1 MKLQVAVDR
10 VSIERA
16 IEIIEEVK
24 DYADIIE
31 IGTSLIKDF
40 GLESVRRIRKS
51 FPNITILA
59 DIKTVDEAEYEFE
72 AIYNAGADIATV
84 LGGASLET
92 IRICKRVAN
101 KHKKDYLIDL
111 IEVSKEKQEAL
122 KEFSD
127 GIICVHLPSD
137 NNGRGLERLIN
148 SSIENLKSFN
158 RLAVAG
164 GVTKDSINIIKE
176 SNFHI
181 AIVGGAITK
190 AKDIKKEAKELKE
203 LLGDEKNGSF

>member
-16 IEIIEEVK
+16 IEIINEVK

-40 GLESVRRIRKS
+40 GLESVRRIKGE
-51 FPNITILA
+51 FPNKTILA

-84 LGGASLET
+84 LGGSSLET
-92 IRICKRVAN
+92 IRICQRVAN
-101 KHKKDYLIDL
+101 KYKKDYLIDL
-111 IEVSKEKQEAL
+111 IEVSTEKQEAL

-137 NNGRGLERLIN
+137 NKEKSLGDLIN
-148 SSIENLKSFN
+148 STIGNLKGFN
-158 RLAVAG
+158 KLAVAG
-164 GVTKDSINIIKE
+164 GVNKDSISTIKE
-176 SNFHI
+176 SNFDI

-190 AKDIKKEAKELKE
+190 ADNIKETAKSFKILMEDKT
-203 LLGDEKNGSF
+203 NGSI

>member
-10 VSIERA
+10 VSIEKA
-16 IEIIEEVK
+16 IYIIKEVEE
-24 DYADIIE
+24 YADIIE

-40 GLESVRRIRKS
+40 GLESVRRIKKE
-51 FPNITILA
+51 FPNKIILA

-72 AIYNAGADIATV
+72 AVYNAGADIATV

-92 IRICKRVAN
+92 LRICRRVAN
-101 KHKKDYLIDL
+101 KYKKDYLIDL
-111 IEVSKEKQEAL
+111 IEVSKEKEESL

-137 NNGRGLERLIN
+137 NGKRGLEDLIN
-148 SSIENLKSFN
+148 STIGSLKDFN

-164 GVTKDSINIIKE
+164 GVSKDSISTIKKAK
-176 SNFHI
+176 FHI

-190 AKDIKKEAKELKE
+190 AKDIKEAAKDFKAFMEDDK
-203 LLGDEKNGSF
+203 

>member
-1 MKLQVAVDR
+1 MKLQVAIDR
-10 VSIERA
+10 VSIEKA

-40 GLESVRRIRKS
+40 GLESVRTIREK
-51 FPNITILA
+51 FPNVTILA

-72 AIYNAGADIATV
+72 AVYNAGADIATV

-92 IRICKRVAN
+92 IRICKRIAN
-101 KHKKDYLIDL
+101 KYKKDYLIDL
-111 IEVSKEKQEAL
+111 IEVSYEKQEAL

-127 GIICVHLPSD
+127 GIICVHMPSD
-137 NNGRGLERLIN
+137 NNGQVLENIIN
-148 SSIENLKSFN
+148 SSLENLKCFN

-164 GVTKDSINIIKE
+164 GVSKDIIGTIKKAK
-176 SNFHI
+176 FHI

-190 AKDIKKEAKELKE
+190 SGNIKEAA
-203 LLGDEKNGSF
+203 KNFKTFMEGNK

>member
-1 MKLQVAVDR
+1 MKLQVAIDR

-16 IEIIEEVK
+16 IEIIRETYP
-24 DYADIIE
+24 YADIIE

-40 GLESVRRIRKS
+40 GLESVRIIKKE
-51 FPNITILA
+51 FPNKTILA

-72 AIYNAGADIATV
+72 AVYNAGADIATV

-92 IRICKRVAN
+92 IRICQRVAN
-101 KHKKDYLIDL
+101 KHNKDYLIDL
-111 IEVSKEKQEAL
+111 LETSKEKQELL

-137 NNGRGLERLIN
+137 KEGNGLEELIDETL
-148 SSIENLKSFN
+148 ENLKDFPKLS
-158 RLAVAG
+158 VAG
-164 GVTKDSINIIKE
+164 GVNVSNIATIKKA
-176 SNFHI
+176 NFKI

-190 AKDIKKEAKELKE
+190 AENIGETAKYFKSLME
-203 LLGDEKNGSF
+203 GDK

>member
-1 MKLQVAVDR
+1 MKLQVAIDR
-10 VSIERA
+10 VCIEQA
-16 IEIIEEVK
+16 MEIIEEVR

-40 GLESVRRIRKS
+40 GLESVRRIREK
-51 FPNITILA
+51 FPNVTILA

-72 AIYNAGADIATV
+72 AVYNAGADIATV

-101 KHKKDYLIDL
+101 KYKKDYLIDL
-111 IEVSKEKQEAL
+111 IEVPREKQEVL

-127 GIICVHLPSD
+127 GIVCVHMSSD
-137 NNGRGLERLIN
+137 NNGQGLENLIN
-148 SSIENLKSFN
+148 SSLETLKCFN

-164 GVTKDSINIIKE
+164 GVRKNNINIIKD
-176 SNFHI
+176 SNFNI

-190 AKDIKKEAKELKE
+190 AKDIRKEAKELKE
-203 LLGDEKNGSF
+203 LLGDE

>member
-1 MKLQVAVDR
+1 MKLQVAIDR
-10 VSIERA
+10 VSIEKA
-16 IEIIEEVK
+16 IDIIREV
-24 DYADIIE
+24 DEYADIVE

-40 GLESVRRIRKS
+40 GLESVRRIRKE
-51 FPNITILA
+51 FLNKVILA

-72 AIYNAGADIATV
+72 AVYNAGADIATV
-84 LGGASLET
+84 LGGASIET
-92 IRICKRVAN
+92 LRICQRVAN
-101 KHKKDYLIDL
+101 KYSKDYLIDL

-137 NNGRGLERLIN
+137 NYGIGLEDLIN
-148 SSIENLKSFN
+148 STIGSLKDFN

-164 GVTKDSINIIKE
+164 GISKESISIIKE
-176 SNFHI
+176 VSFDI

-190 AKDIKKEAKELKE
+190 SKNIKEAAKAFKSLMED
-203 LLGDEKNGSF
+203 DE

>member
-1 MKLQVAVDR
+1 MKLQVAIDR
-10 VSIERA
+10 VSIEKA
-16 IEIIEEVK
+16 IDIIREV
-24 DYADIIE
+24 DEYADIVE

-40 GLESVRRIRKS
+40 GLESVRRIKKE
-51 FPNITILA
+51 FPNKVILA

-72 AIYNAGADIATV
+72 AVYNAGADIATV
-84 LGGASLET
+84 LGGASIET
-92 IRICKRVAN
+92 LRICQRVAN
-101 KHKKDYLIDL
+101 KYSKDYLIDL

-137 NNGRGLERLIN
+137 NYGIGLEDLIN
-148 SSIENLKSFN
+148 STIGSLKDFN

-164 GVTKDSINIIKE
+164 GISKESISIIKE
-176 SNFHI
+176 VSFDI

-190 AKDIKKEAKELKE
+190 SKNIKEAAKAFKSLMED
-203 LLGDEKNGSF
+203 DE

>member
-10 VSIERA
+10 VSIEKA
-16 IEIIEEVK
+16 IYIIKEVEE
-24 DYADIIE
+24 YADIIE

-40 GLESVRRIRKS
+40 GLESVRRIKKE
-51 FPNITILA
+51 FPNKIILA

-72 AIYNAGADIATV
+72 AVYNAGADIATV

-92 IRICKRVAN
+92 LRICRRVAN
-101 KHKKDYLIDL
+101 KYKKDYIIDL
-111 IEVSKEKQEAL
+111 IEVSKEKQESL

-137 NNGRGLERLIN
+137 NGKCGLEDLIN
-148 SSIENLKSFN
+148 STIGSLKDFN

-164 GVTKDSINIIKE
+164 GVSKDSISTIKKAK
-176 SNFHI
+176 FHI
-181 AIVGGAITK
+181 AVVGGAITK
-190 AKDIKKEAKELKE
+190 AEDIKEAAKDFKAFMEDDK
-203 LLGDEKNGSF
+203 

>member
-10 VSIERA
+10 VSIEKA
-16 IEIIEEVK
+16 IDIIREVEE
-24 DYADIIE
+24 YADIVE

-40 GLESVRRIRKS
+40 GLESVRRIKGE
-51 FPNITILA
+51 FPNKIILA

-72 AIYNAGADIATV
+72 AVYNAGADIATV
-84 LGGASLET
+84 LGGSSLET
-92 IRICKRVAN
+92 LRICKRVAN
-101 KHKKDYLIDL
+101 KYNKDYLIDL
-111 IEVSKEKQEAL
+111 IEVSYEKQEAL

-137 NNGRGLERLIN
+137 NGGIGLEDLIN
-148 SSIENLKSFN
+148 STIGNLKDFN

-164 GVTKDSINIIKE
+164 GVSKDSISTIKKA
-176 SNFHI
+176 NFDI

-190 AKDIKKEAKELKE
+190 SENIKEATKAFKVLMEDDK
-203 LLGDEKNGSF
+203 

>member
-1 MKLQVAVDR
+1 MKLQVAIDR
-10 VSIERA
+10 VSIEKA

-40 GLESVRRIRKS
+40 GLESVRRIREK
-51 FPNITILA
+51 FPNVTILA

-72 AIYNAGADIATV
+72 AIYKAGADIATV
-84 LGGASLET
+84 LGCASLET

-101 KHKKDYLIDL
+101 KYKKDYLIDL

-122 KEFSD
+122 KEFND
-127 GIICVHLPSD
+127 GIICVHMPSD
-137 NNGRGLERLIN
+137 NNGQDLENLIN

-164 GVTKDSINIIKE
+164 GVTKDNINIIKE
-176 SNFHI
+176 YNLHI

-190 AKDIKKEAKELKE
+190 AKDIKKEAKELKK

>member
-10 VSIERA
+10 VSIEKA
-16 IEIIEEVK
+16 IDIIRKVEE
-24 DYADIIE
+24 YADIVE

-40 GLESVRRIRKS
+40 GLDSVRRIKRE
-51 FPNITILA
+51 FPNKIILA

-72 AIYNAGADIATV
+72 AVYKAGADIATV

-92 IRICKRVAN
+92 LRICQRVAN
-101 KHKKDYLIDL
+101 KYKKDYLIDL
-111 IEVSKEKQEAL
+111 IEVPKEKQELL

-137 NNGRGLERLIN
+137 NGSKGLEDLIN
-148 SSIENLKSFN
+148 STVGNLKGFN

-164 GVTKDSINIIKE
+164 GVTKENITFIKKA
-176 SNFHI
+176 NFDI

-190 AKDIKKEAKELKE
+190 SENMKEAAKDLKAFME
-203 LLGDEKNGSF
+203 DYK

>member
-16 IEIIEEVK
+16 IDIIREVEE
-24 DYADIIE
+24 YADIVE

-40 GLESVRRIRKS
+40 GLEAIRRIKRE
-51 FPNITILA
+51 FPNKKILA
-59 DIKTVDEAEYEFE
+59 DIKTVDEAEYEFK
-72 AIYNAGADIATV
+72 AAYKAGADIATV

-101 KHKKDYLIDL
+101 EYFKDYLIDL
-111 IEVSKEKQEAL
+111 IEVSKDKQDLL

-127 GIICVHLPSD
+127 GIICIHLPSD
-137 NNGRGLERLIN
+137 KNSEELNELIV
-148 SSIENLKSFN
+148 STIDNLKGFN

-164 GVTKDSINIIKE
+164 GVRKNSIKLMKDS
-176 SNFHI
+176 NFEI
-181 AIVGGAITK
+181 VIVGSAITK
-190 AKDIKKEAKELKE
+190 AHNIKESAKAFKILMEVE
-203 LLGDEKNGSF
+203 NNGGT

>member
-16 IEIIEEVK
+16 IEIINEVEE
-24 DYADIIE
+24 YADIVE

-40 GLESVRRIRKS
+40 GLESVRRIKNK
-51 FPNITILA
+51 FPNKMILA

-72 AIYNAGADIATV
+72 AVYNAGADIATV

-92 IRICKRVAN
+92 IRICKKVAN
-101 KHKKDYLIDL
+101 KYGKDYLIDL
-111 IEVSKEKQEAL
+111 IEVSKEKQEAI

-137 NNGRGLERLIN
+137 NKVKGINELI
-148 SSIENLKSFN
+148 SSTIGNLKDFN

-164 GVTKDSINIIKE
+164 GVSKDSINIIKE
-176 SNFHI
+176 ANFDI

-190 AKDIKKEAKELKE
+190 SKNIKEATKAFKILMEGE
-203 LLGDEKNGSF
+203 A

>member
-16 IEIIEEVK
+16 IDIIREVEE
-24 DYADIIE
+24 YADIVE

-40 GLESVRRIRKS
+40 GLESIRRIKS
-51 FPNITILA
+51 EFPKKKILA

-72 AIYNAGADIATV
+72 AVYKAGADIATV

-92 IRICKRVAN
+92 IRVCKSVAN
-101 KHKKDYLIDL
+101 NYSKDYLIDL
-111 IEVSKEKQEAL
+111 IEVSREKQDSL

-137 NNGRGLERLIN
+137 NKSECINELIDSTIDNLEG
-148 SSIENLKSFN
+148 FT

-164 GVTKDSINIIKE
+164 GVSKESIKLIKE
-176 SNFHI
+176 SNFEI
-181 AIVGGAITK
+181 VIVGGAITK
-190 AKDIKKEAKELKE
+190 SENIKETAKTFKELMEDNK
-203 LLGDEKNGSF
+203 